1 MSTFQVDPVTSLQN
15 ATYTPSA
22 SADTQ
27 LDKLDFMKLIVA
39 QLRNQNPLAPQ
50 SDTDF
55 MAQLAQFE
63 ALNQMQL
70 VAQGIKAMQGLSELS
85 SAAALIG
92 KEVVGRTSAGVE
104 VVRDIVAR
112 ELFGLPYGDLAG
124 PQRQA
129 VDADARVKE
138 AAASSAT
145 AGTEIS
151 GVVERVVVGP
161 DGVPVLVIGNH
172 VVDLFSV
179 VEVR

>member
-1 MSTFQVDPVTSLQN
+1 MSTFQVDPVTGLQN
-15 ATYTPSA
+15 ATYQPTTSV
-22 SADTQ
+22 DNQ

-85 SAAALIG
+85 SAASLIG
-92 KEVVGRTSAGVE
+92 KEVVGRTSAGVD

-112 ELFGLPYGDLAG
+112 ERFGAPYADLATA
-124 PQRQA
+124 QRQA
-129 VDADARVKE
+129 VDEDPRVKE
-138 AAASSAT
+138 AAASAAT
-145 AGTEIS
+145 AGQEVT